1 MLRVNAVHHI
11 IKHEGDNWQS
21 NPQIMHP
28 IASQRKNMH
37 VHHCLPP

>member
-21 NPQIMHP
+21 NPQMHP